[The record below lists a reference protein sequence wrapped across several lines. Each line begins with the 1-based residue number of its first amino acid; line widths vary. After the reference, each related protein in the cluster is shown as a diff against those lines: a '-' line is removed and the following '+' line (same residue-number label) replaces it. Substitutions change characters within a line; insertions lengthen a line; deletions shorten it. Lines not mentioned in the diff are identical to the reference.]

1 MKPLGGKK
9 LKDFLRQAERPPM
22 GLVFVLQDV
31 EDPVNVGAA
40 FRIGDAV
47 DVYELVFTGS
57 TPYPPNE
64 TIHGIG
70 RGAHRRVPWRYE
82 ETAADEITALRAR
95 GYTAFALETTPAAR
109 PYHEVEYPD
118 KVCLVVGNE
127 HHGVTKRTLEACD
140 TAIYI
145 PMFGKMQ
152 SLNVHVALAVVAYH
166 CLVGSSR
173 A

>member
-1 MKPLGGKK
+1 MSTWGRLQNRRRGGRVRAGVYRINPLPAQR
-9 LKDFLRQAERPPM
+9 DDTRRRQ
-22 GLVFVLQDV
+22 
-31 EDPVNVGAA
+31 
-40 FRIGDAV
+40 
-47 DVYELVFTGS
+47 
-57 TPYPPNE
+57 
-64 TIHGIG
+64 
-70 RGAHRRVPWRYE
+70 GAHRRVPWRYE
-82 ETAADEITALRAR
+82 ETAADEITSLRSR
-95 GYTAFALETTPAAR
+95 GYTAFALETTPDAR

-118 KVCLVVGNE
+118 KVCLIVGNE

-140 TAIYI
+140 AAIYI